1 MDDREKRDFEAGL
14 SAEVDSF
21 LSGAPTR
28 RTFITR
34 FGQMVGTPLY
44 MSPEQGRGLPVDG
57 RSDLYSAGVILFEML
72 TGERPFSGENS
83 TQVIFQHLHAE
94 IPLLPKRIRQ
104 LQPLV
109 DSLLAKNP
117 DERFADSNALI
128 DALRPHLANLAG
140 NQPANE

>member
-1 MDDREKRDFEAGL
+1 VIDFNISTPFGSVAR
-14 SAEVDSF
+14 SARGDVLGSPF
-21 LSGAPTR
+21 
-28 RTFITR
+28 
-34 FGQMVGTPLY
+34 Y